1 MATKFTGRTGVKT
14 VLNKS
19 VFRNV
24 KHRFVDIKKAIH
36 LVSRA
41 AGVWINLVPRALFL
55 PLLHLKGKGGL
66 GTSLQIKKEDN
77 YDISSSAL
85 VA

>member
-24 KHRFVDIKKAIH
+24 KHRFVKKAIH

-41 AGVWINLVPRALFL
+41 AGVWINLVPRTLFL

>member
-1 MATKFTGRTGVKT
+1 MATKFTGRTGLKT
-14 VLNKS
+14 VLNRS

-24 KHRFVDIKKAIH
+24 KHGFVDIKKEVH
-36 LVSRA
+36 LVSGA
-41 AGVWINLVPRALFL
+41 AGVWINFVPRALFL

-66 GTSLQIKKEDN
+66 GTSLQIKKEDSDDT
-77 YDISSSAL
+77 YHVL